1 MKYFLPY
8 GEQEMSQ
15 PSVISGLQ
23 MWMKA
28 SKMEHNACN
37 PADAINPPHPL
48 PHPIQ
53 IAEELGVG
61 ECKKKPSATSASPYG
76 EQAIKKVNNLET
88 GFGPI

>member
-28 SKMEHNACN
+28 PKMEHNAWK
-37 PADAINPPHPL
+37 PADATKPPHPL
-48 PHPIQ
+48 PHPTQ

-61 ECKKKPSATSASPYG
+61 GMQE
-76 EQAIKKVNNLET
+76 EAICYICHPLRWIRN
-88 GFGPI
+88 

>member
-28 SKMEHNACN
+28 PKMEHNAWK
-37 PADAINPPHPL
+37 PADATNPPRPL
-48 PHPIQ
+48 PHPTQ

-61 ECKKKPSATSASPYG
+61 ECKKQPSVTSATPHG
-76 EQAIKKVNNLET
+76 E
-88 GFGPI
+88 